1 MKVFDNISADLRFL
15 YIFNKIRYGDAIYL
29 DNSNKNSEKTVEN
42 RGKTGRKQGRK
53 PLIFNY
59 DLISILG
66 RIFSSWGSQGRGI
79 ALCPFALAYSSLPI
93 SASHSGTTELSSA
106 IFS

>member
-1 MKVFDNISADLRFL
+1 MQVFDNISADLQFL
-15 YIFNKIRYGDAIYL
+15 YIFNKIRYGNAIYL
-29 DNSNKNSEKTVEN
+29 DNSNKNGEKTVEN

-79 ALCPFALAYSSLPI
+79 ALCPFPPVYSPKR
-93 SASHSGTTELSSA
+93 SANQ
-106 IFS
+106 FSFPKTA